1 MRAKHTKARWM
12 VIAVVL
18 TAVLALTLPRFMP
31 RIRVE
36 VQRTYL
42 PAKDDNSLY
51 LAISTGESVENV
63 RAILEKRPELLQTYR
78 FAGRP
83 ALVLAAQWKRS
94 DLVLLFLQMGAD
106 VNSQIERGSGSKC
119 TTALHVAADLDDVK
133 TVETLL
139 QHQADNK
146 LLDTYGRTAYQVA
159 VDSGSK
165 AAADLLRQ
173 EK

>member
-1 MRAKHTKARWM
+1 MKRNYAKARWM

-18 TAVLALTLPRFMP
+18 TAVLASTLPRFMP

-42 PAKDDNSLY
+42 PVNDDNSLY
-51 LAISTGESVENV
+51 LAISTGEPVENV

-78 FAGRP
+78 FNGRP
-83 ALVLAAQWKRS
+83 PLVLAAEWKRS

-106 VNSQIERGSGSKC
+106 VNSRSERDSGAKD

-133 TVETLL
+133 TIEILLRYKADTKLVERS
-139 QHQADNK
+139 
-146 LLDTYGRTAYQVA
+146 GRTAYQVA
-159 VDSGSK
+159 VDAGSN
-165 AAADLLRQ
+165 AAADVLRQ
-173 EK
+173 QK